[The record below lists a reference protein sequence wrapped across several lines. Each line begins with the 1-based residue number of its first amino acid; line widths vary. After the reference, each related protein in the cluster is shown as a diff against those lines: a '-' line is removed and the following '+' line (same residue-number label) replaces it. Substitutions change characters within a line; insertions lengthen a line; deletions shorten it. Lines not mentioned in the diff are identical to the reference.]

1 MLRRSFVIIPV
12 SNFYED
18 NISKK
23 KNIHP
28 AIWPHWPS
36 FPGKKSFL
44 NILLARPFLLQV
56 FWGGGSIKYSY
67 SFYNLEG
74 VLYFALSR
82 ESSLQHINAIY
93 AGRIEQTWPSF
104 FVLNMFA
111 FYFDLFSFCLFWKCF
126 IVHSSLYI

>member
-1 MLRRSFVIIPV
+1 
-12 SNFYED
+12 
-18 NISKK
+18 
-23 KNIHP
+23 
-28 AIWPHWPS
+28 
-36 FPGKKSFL
+36 
-44 NILLARPFLLQV
+44 LLARPFLLQV

-67 SFYNLEG
+67 SFYNFEG

>member
-23 KNIHP
+23 TKTFIRLFDHTGP
-28 AIWPHWPS
+28 V
-36 FPGKKSFL
+36 FREKKSFL
-44 NILLARPFLLQV
+44 NILLARPFLLLV
-56 FWGGGSIKYSY
+56 LLGGGSIKYSY

-93 AGRIEQTWPSF
+93 TGRIEQT
-104 FVLNMFA
+104 
-111 FYFDLFSFCLFWKCF
+111 
-126 IVHSSLYI
+126 